1 MSSILN
7 NLPPWPQLSFVLAKE
22 MLRLEI
28 PQRFLTATEQESFTQ
43 ALTSFDSWTMFISK
57 DHINVFR
64 VRTMISE
71 QLIPFFSNQ
80 ENCCCQSPLDLK
92 KLCLQAH
99 QIEQSSPVPTAIK
112 EFVNSDHVPLLDI
125 FHTLEFDMADMMEQR
140 KLDEFKTQE
149 EAQEEESAPT
159 FTILDENDHSSLK
172 YLLKGISENRNKT
185 SLSDR
190 ELRNLLLDAKP
201 HRSKWANDDKIG
213 QEDLYEACEKVLTD
227 LKNYTEHSTPFLSK
241 VNKREAPDYL
251 EVIKDPMDLGL
262 VAKKLKHCQY
272 KNKRE
277 FANDLYLIYENCLAY
292 NTNPG
297 SEFRKH
303 ATAMKRKTDRL
314 LVGVPE
320 ISIKERS
327 EHDME
332 EMEETD
338 DEDHTRERSMTHE
351 SLEDLPHHRHHNHYG
366 GKHPQKGT
374 PLKPLTEL
382 VDDNDDAPSAP
393 VDFGEIQN
401 KIWTQVTKNTRAKLT
416 TDIEKEYQFEFG
428 NRSAMHRSA
437 LDMERFSR
445 LEHLH
450 QQPELTKKLMRC
462 SSTAFVRWVDRH
474 EGSSVHDLFDLTS
487 EDEEGFDGGFFFSSK
502 TRSEKLPPPTDEDDA
517 LRTDLF
523 LPEYYLL
530 SGVPEI
536 AGVAEEYLAQ
546 DDEDE
551 EAVPS
556 LDVYVA
562 TKPPQSGLV
571 HSIDHNIEL
580 MQHNRSIYNKC
591 MAVRNNQPIST
602 EIGPTT
608 YQSPAPV
615 DTGTPTPSLTQ
626 NTPPMLLNKQA
637 SDQMLQRSV
646 SNILQHAGFE
656 SSHSTALNV
665 LTDMMSEYLGNIAK
679 TARKYWDMHGK
690 SMTGEDILQHTL
702 SENNVESV
710 GELDRYVT
718 DDIQK
723 YGNRL
728 LDSRRKL
735 ENTYRDLVTGPAEGV
750 QDNHED
756 DEALINGLFNQDLG
770 EDFFGFKELGL
781 DQAFNMRSLT
791 VPPRL
796 LIGKDKPLIIPTKSE
811 PKTKYPH
818 PPSFIPATPHAF
830 IGLLKPWFQ
839 SRPPTTLEDEYIP
852 KKSTRPRQPPVN
864 IRSAYLQHQQAKRRV
879 LKDGSNT
886 QANEEAKRKRKRALE
901 ESKAQKKKQKLE
913 LKQLKLAEKEQKKK
927 IREEEKLAK
936 KKV

>member
-1 MSSILN
+1 
-7 NLPPWPQLSFVLAKE
+7 
-22 MLRLEI
+22 MLRLDI
-28 PQRFLTATEQESFTQ
+28 PQTFLTATEQESFTQ
-43 ALTSFDSWTMFISK
+43 ALASFDSWTSFISK

-71 QLIPFFSNQ
+71 QLIPFFSNHGS
-80 ENCCCQSPLDLK
+80 CCQSPLDLK
-92 KLCLQAH
+92 DLCLQAH
-99 QIEQSSPVPTAIK
+99 QIQQSSPVPTPIK
-112 EFVNSDHVPLLDI
+112 EFVNSDHIPLLDI

-140 KLDEFKTQE
+140 KLDEYKAQE
-149 EAQEEESAPT
+149 EAQEEESTPT
-159 FTILDENDHSSLK
+159 
-172 YLLKGISENRNKT
+172 
-185 SLSDR
+185 
-190 ELRNLLLDAKP
+190 
-201 HRSKWANDDKIG
+201 WANDDKIG
-213 QEDLYEACEKVLTD
+213 QEDLYEACDKVLTD

-251 EVIKDPMDLGL
+251 EVIKEPMDLGL

-303 ATAMKRKTDRL
+303 AAAMKRKTDRL

-327 EHDME
+327 EHDIE

-338 DEDHTRERSMTHE
+338 EEDTRERSMTHE
-351 SLEDLPHHRHHNHYG
+351 SLDDPPRRHHNHYG
-366 GKHPQKGT
+366 GKHPQKGGT
-374 PLKPLTEL
+374 PLKPLNEL
-382 VDDNDDAPSAP
+382 DDEPEAP
-393 VDFGEIQN
+393 VDAGELQS
-401 KIWTQVTKNTRAKLT
+401 KIWTEVTKNTRAKLT
-416 TDIEKEYQFEFG
+416 TDIEKQYQFEFG
-428 NRSAMHRSA
+428 NRRAMHRSC

-450 QQPELTKKLMRC
+450 HQPGLTKKLMRC

-474 EGSSVHDLFDLTS
+474 EGSSVHDAFDLTS

-502 TRSEKLPPPTDEDDA
+502 TRSEKPPPTDEEDA

-536 AGVAEEYLAQ
+536 AGVAEEYFAQ
-546 DDEDE
+546 DEQGYE
-551 EAVPS
+551 SVPS
-556 LDVYVA
+556 LDVYMT
-562 TKPPQSGLV
+562 TKPPQSGLI
-571 HSIDHNIEL
+571 HSIDNNIEL

-602 EIGPTT
+602 DIAPTT
-608 YQSPAPV
+608 YQSPAAM
-615 DTGTPTPSLTQ
+615 DTGTPTPSLSQ
-626 NTPPMLLNKQA
+626 HTPPMLLNKEA
-637 SDQMLQRSV
+637 SDQILQRSV
-646 SNILQHAGFE
+646 SHILQHAGFE
-656 SSHSTALNV
+656 STHSTALNV
-665 LTDMMSEYLGNIAK
+665 LTDMMSEYLANIAK
-679 TARKYWDMHGK
+679 TARKYWDQHGN
-690 SMTGEDILQHTL
+690 SMSGEDILQHTL
-702 SENNVESV
+702 NENNIESV
-710 GELDRYVT
+710 DALDRYVT

-728 LDSRRKL
+728 LESRRKL
-735 ENTYRDLVTGPAEGV
+735 ENTYRDLVTGPAEDV

-756 DEALINGLFNQDLG
+756 DETLINGLFNQDLG

-796 LIGKDKPLIIPTKSE
+796 LIG
-811 PKTKYPH
+811 
-818 PPSFIPATPHAF
+818 
-830 IGLLKPWFQ
+830 LLKPWFQ
-839 SRPPTTLEDEYIP
+839 SRPTAVEDEYIP

-864 IRSAYLQHQQAKRRV
+864 IRSAYLQHQQTKRRI

-927 IREEEKLAK
+927 LREEEKLAK